1 MRLQS
6 PNEIASF
13 PELFTDLEQFID
25 EQASHLK
32 RASSWLAVLALSLS
46 GLAVLI
52 K

>member
-1 MRLQS
+1 MRLQA

-25 EQASHLK
+25 EQSSHLK
-32 RASSWLAVLALSLS
+32 RTSSWLAVLALGFG
-46 GLAVLI
+46 GLTILL

>member
-1 MRLQS
+1 MRPS

-32 RASSWLAVLALSLS
+32 RASSVLA
-46 GLAVLI
+46 GLALGLGALALLI

>member
-1 MRLQS
+1 MRPTS
-6 PNEIASF
+6 PNDIASF

-32 RASSWLAVLALSLS
+32 RTSSLFAGLAL
-46 GLAVLI
+46 GLVALTLLL